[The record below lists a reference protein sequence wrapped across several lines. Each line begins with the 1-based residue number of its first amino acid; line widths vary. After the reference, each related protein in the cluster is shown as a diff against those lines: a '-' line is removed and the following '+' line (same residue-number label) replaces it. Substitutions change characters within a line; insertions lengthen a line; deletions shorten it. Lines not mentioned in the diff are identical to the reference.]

1 MAKKY
6 SQLTEREEAI
16 YEIYSC
22 LDGIEDYMD
31 YMTSGN
37 FMNNKNGAK
46 FFVHRIQ
53 NVLKEIGIE
62 KPNVEE

>member
-1 MAKKY
+1 MSKKY
-6 SQLTEREEAI
+6 LELTEREEAI

-22 LDGIEDYMD
+22 LEGIIDYCD
-31 YMTSGN
+31 HMTSGN
-37 FMNNKNGAK
+37 YMHNKNGAK

-53 NVLKEIGIE
+53 VCLEEIGIT